1 MRSSR
6 PVPELTRLG
15 AVGFD
20 ELGTLHRDLL
30 EPPPHEGR
38 PHVALNFVMTADGRV
53 SYRGRAEIGT
63 RTDRALMVQLRSL
76 AGAVMIGAGTL
87 RVDPFA
93 PSIAGRDHQPMA
105 IVVSRTCELP
115 LGNRFFAHPGE
126 RLVATTSG
134 AQPAAVAAVRA
145 AGAQVEMFGDADVD
159 LDRLLGTLRA
169 RGVRFL
175 LCEGGPTLAG
185 QLLAR
190 RSVDELFLTHAT
202 LVTAEPDAR
211 RLFDGG
217 PAPAGTV
224 RLERVTLHEH
234 RGERYERSLVRH
246 EEPAGHPAH
255 NARKQ

>member
-1 MRSSR
+1 M
-6 PVPELTRLG
+6 PELTRLG
-15 AVGFD
+15 AAGAD
-20 ELGTLHRDLL
+20 DLGSLHRDLL
-30 EPPPHEGR
+30 EPPDHDGR

-76 AGAVMIGAGTL
+76 ADAVMIGAGTL

-93 PSIAGRDHQPMA
+93 PSIAGRDRQPLA
-105 IVVSRTCELP
+105 IVVSRTCDLP

-126 RLVATTSG
+126 RLVAT
-134 AQPAAVAAVRA
+134 AARAAPAAVAAVRA
-145 AGAQVEMFGDADVD
+145 AGAQVETLGDADVD
-159 LDRLLGTLRA
+159 LDRLLGALRK

-185 QLLAR
+185 QLLGR

-211 RLFDGG
+211 RLFEGG
-217 PAPAGTV
+217 PSPGVTV
-224 RLERVTLHEH
+224 RVERRTLHEH
-234 RGERYERSLVRH
+234 LGEWYERSLVRY
-246 EEPAGHPAH
+246 G
-255 NARKQ
+255 